1 MRFKPLAPT
10 LLALLALGIPIQAAD
25 WPQWRGPA
33 LDGSSPETGL
43 PLVWSPEDNVVWT
56 LSLPGT
62 GGASPIVWGDRVF
75 LMVSYDPE
83 QNDAI
88 ELWSVGRRDGQVL
101 WKRRVSGGNAA
112 SRKHDMAS
120 PSPVT
125 DGKRVWAMTG
135 TGVLK
140 CFDLEGNECWV
151 RDFQAEYGE
160 FGLMW
165 GYASSPLLH
174 DGTLYVQVLH
184 GMKTDDPS
192 YVLAIDAKT
201 GKNRWRVER
210 ATRARAESPDSYATP
225 MIYRHRGKL
234 ELAISG
240 GDAVSGHDPATG
252 KERWRAT
259 VLNPEDNPSWRI
271 VTTPVYTAGLLVAS
285 GKRKPL
291 VALRPGGSGEV
302 AGTHV
307 AWSHDKSTDVPS
319 PVSDGKRLYVVTD
332 RGVAT
337 AYDLPTGRPV
347 WGPERLETGNHS
359 ASPVLADGRVYA
371 TDESGVTAVF
381 EAGAEFRLLA
391 RNEVEGFTLSSPA
404 IAHGQIFLR
413 TSKYLYAIGRPD
425 EPKPGPQPK
434 PVSSAAGSGP

>member
-1 MRFKPLAPT
+1 MKKALAC
-10 LLALLALGIPIQAAD
+10 LVACVALCGSVGAAN

-33 LDGSSPETGL
+33 LDGSSPEGGL
-43 PLVWSPEDNVVWT
+43 PLEWGPDANVAWK
-56 LSLPGT
+56 LALPAV
-62 GGASPIVWGDRVF
+62 GGATPIVWGDRVF
-75 LMVSYDPE
+75 VMVSYDPE

-88 ELWSVGRRDGQVL
+88 ELWSVARRDGEVL

-125 DGKRVWAMTG
+125 DGKHVWALTG

-140 CFDLEGNECWV
+140 CFDFKGNERWS
-151 RDFQAEYGE
+151 RDLQEEYGP

-192 YVLAIDAKT
+192 YVMAIDART

-210 ATRARAESPDSYATP
+210 PTKARVESPDSYATP
-225 MIYRHRGKL
+225 MIYRHEGKL

-240 GDAVSGHDPATG
+240 GDAVTGHDPATG

-271 VTTPVYTAGLLVAS
+271 VTTPIYAGGLLVAS

-302 AGTHV
+302 GGSRV
-307 AWSHDKSTDVPS
+307 AWRHEKSTDVPS

-332 RGVAT
+332 RGIAT
-337 AYDLPTGRPV
+337 AYDLGTGEPV
-347 WGPERLETGNHS
+347 WGPAQLETGTHS

-381 EAGAEFRLLA
+381 AAGPEFRLLA
-391 RNEVEGFTLSSPA
+391 RNEVEGFTLGSPA
-404 IAHGQIFLR
+404 IAGGQIFLR
-413 TSKYLYAIGRPD
+413 TAKYLYAIG
-425 EPKPGPQPK
+425 KP
-434 PVSSAAGSGP
+434 